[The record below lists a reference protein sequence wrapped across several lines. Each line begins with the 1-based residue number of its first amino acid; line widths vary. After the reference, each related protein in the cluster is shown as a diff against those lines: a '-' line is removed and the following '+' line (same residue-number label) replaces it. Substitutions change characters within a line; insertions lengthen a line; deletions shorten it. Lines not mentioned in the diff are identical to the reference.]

1 MITVGQIVG
10 NYQIT
15 ATLGV
20 GGMGTVFLA
29 EHPII
34 GSKVALKVIH
44 PDFAGNAEAVARFV
58 NEAKVVNE
66 IGHDH
71 VIAVT
76 DFGSAPTGDF
86 YFMMEYLAGE
96 TLADAIKV
104 AGRFPPARALNIAA
118 QIADALGA
126 SHAHGII
133 HRDLKPENIVL
144 IVRDG
149 VKDFVKVLDF
159 GLAKLTHRREGA
171 PYKSAAGWVMGTPYY
186 MSPEQCEGRAE
197 IDHRSDIYA
206 LGVILFEMVTGVVP
220 FAGDVPTDVLIHHVK
235 TAPPTARSL
244 VPDLPAAVDAILSRS
259 LAKDPARRFQT
270 MAEFREALLDLEHHA
285 APHAAPSLHE
295 QALALRGGSPT
306 PEGPRHPGLS
316 LPLSDTELAPGV
328 KLSPRPSPLPETRGA
343 RSPQPSLPVL
353 QVLAPKPPHRGRA
366 AFLTAAA
373 VAVALIGGVKYRHQ
387 AMRVLEGVAVGV
399 PAHGQ
404 SPARIRLTFDSEPRG
419 ATVIRSDGR
428 VIGVTPVVTE
438 VPPDMARTEYV
449 FEKQGFAPKTTSIV
463 PETSLSIFESL
474 ARETRVESAQLEAQ
488 VVPLPRREP
497 PDPPAPFVRAKP
509 AAFHR
514 TMPRRPA
521 APSPPASAEPPSL
534 VEPAP
539 AAPAS
544 ATPAPSAVRPLDRD
558 DVLAPSES

>member
-10 NYQIT
+10 NYRVT

-44 PDFAGNAEAVARFV
+44 PDFAGNADAVARFV
-58 NEAKVVNE
+58 NEAKVVNQ

-71 VIAVT
+71 VIAIT

-104 AGRFPPARALNIAA
+104 AGRFPPARALHIAA

-126 SHAHGII
+126 SHAHDII
-133 HRDLKPENIVL
+133 HRDLKPENVVL

-159 GLAKLTHRREGA
+159 GLAKLSHRPEGA

-197 IDHRSDIYA
+197 IDHRADIYA
-206 LGVILFEMVTGVVP
+206 LGVILFEMVTGLVP
-220 FAGDVPTDVLIHHVK
+220 FAGEVAADILIHHVK
-235 TAPPTARSL
+235 TAPPRGRSI
-244 VPDLPAAVDAILSRS
+244 VPELPAAVDAILSRT
-259 LAKDPARRFQT
+259 LAKDPALRFQT

-285 APHAAPSLHE
+285 APSLWE
-295 QALALRGGSPT
+295 QALTLRGRSTTQEGTSELALT
-306 PEGPRHPGLS
+306 P
-316 LPLSDTELAPGV
+316 PLGYRELAPGV
-328 KLSPRPSPLPETRGA
+328 KVSPRPSPLTATSGA
-343 RSPQPSLPVL
+343 RSHQASLPT
-353 QVLAPKPPHRGRA
+353 LAPKPPHWRRA
-366 AFLTAAA
+366 VLLAAGA
-373 VAVALIGGVKYRHQ
+373 VVVALVVGVKYRLQ

-399 PAHGQ
+399 PAHGRP
-404 SPARIRLTFDSEPRG
+404 PARIRLTFDSEPRG
-419 ATVIRSDGR
+419 ATVIRADGR
-428 VIGVTPVVTE
+428 VVGVTPVVTE
-438 VPPDMARTEYV
+438 VPPDMSRTEYV
-449 FEKQGFAPKTTSIV
+449 FQKQGFAPKTTSIV
-463 PETSLSIFESL
+463 PETSLSIFEAL
-474 ARETRVESAQLEAQ
+474 APDPRVEFAQLKAQ
-488 VVPLPRREP
+488 IVPLPRL
-497 PDPPAPFVRAKP
+497 DP
-509 AAFHR
+509 
-514 TMPRRPA
+514 
-521 APSPPASAEPPSL
+521 PSPPAPSARATPPPFRRATSRRRPAPSTPARAARPSL
-534 VEPAP
+534 IEPAP
-539 AAPAS
+539 A
-544 ATPAPSAVRPLDRD
+544 TRAPSSVRPPDRD